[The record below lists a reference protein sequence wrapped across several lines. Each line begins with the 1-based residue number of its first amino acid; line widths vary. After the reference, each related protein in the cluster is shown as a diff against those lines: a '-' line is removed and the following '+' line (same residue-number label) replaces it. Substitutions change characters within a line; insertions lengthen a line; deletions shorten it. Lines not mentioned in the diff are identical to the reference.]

1 MYPSTYQSILN
12 EKTNMSTHLAPHL
25 IGQHDISANQ
35 VNSTHDVSTSNC
47 TAPAIP
53 EAAMHPFSDLTPTD
67 LHRARESLKT
77 FLYTFMHTTIHL
89 FTPPCP
95 SLCSRA
101 FWSAQLRSEL
111 EYVLWQPGF
120 LGREATEAEV
130 DIIVAGSLDDVW
142 LRVQKILDGWE
153 RVRKGVEGE
162 VGITGGDER
171 VRKARG
177 GGSLRR
183 EFGLEEEFEGL
194 RIDGDEEFDE
204 AGEVEDDYG
213 RVPIGRPDGV
223 MDDSEDQ
230 GKTANAMAMVRP
242 LQARMLLWKE
252 LRDM

>member
-1 MYPSTYQSILN
+1 MYPSTYQSTLN
-12 EKTNMSTHLAPHL
+12 EKTNGSTHLAPHV

-95 SLCSRA
+95 SLRSRA

-120 LGREATEAEV
+120 LGREATETEV

-162 VGITGGDER
+162 VGMDGREGR
-171 VRKARG
+171 LRKARG
-177 GGSLRR
+177 GGRMRSG
-183 EFGLEEEFEGL
+183 FGLEEEFEELG
-194 RIDGDEEFDE
+194 IDEDEDFDEESQ
-204 AGEVEDDYG
+204 VEDDYG
-213 RVPIGRPDGV
+213 RVPIGRSEGV
-223 MDDSEDQ
+223 VDDLEDQ
-230 GKTANAMAMVRP
+230 GKTANAMAMVR
-242 LQARMLLWKE
+242 LL
-252 LRDM
+252 